1 MLAGGIVVLA
11 AVLLV
16 CSMLIVSKAGQK
28 DGICK
33 YDQEE
38 K

>member
-1 MLAGGIVVLA
+1 MLAGGIIVAA

-16 CSMLIVSKAGQK
+16 CGMLIVSKAGKK

-33 YDQEE
+33 YDQDEE
-38 K
+38 

>member
-1 MLAGGIVVLA
+1 MIIAGIIITA

-16 CSMLIVSKAGQK
+16 CSMLIVSKAGKK

-33 YDQEE
+33 YDQDEE
-38 K
+38 